1 MLDLFKLAQSLYLHD
16 LRDCPEGFIVVR
28 TFEEAVQAFKENPIN
43 LLSLDHDLGEDEH
56 GNELP
61 NGYDFVKY
69 FCENGLRA
77 NKIFL
82 HTDNPVGRKNMYETL
97 LAAQRRGFIDADIE
111 IFHYSITRNKY
122 SGD

>member
-1 MLDLFKLAQSLYLHD
+1 MINLYLDD
-16 LRDCPEGFIVVR
+16 LRDCPEGFIVAR
-28 TFEEAVQAFKENPIN
+28 TFAEAVKVFRENPIN
-43 LLSLDHDLGEDEH
+43 LLSLDHDLGEDEN

-61 NGYDFVKY
+61 NGYDFVKF

-77 NKIFL
+77 NKIYL

-111 IFHYSITRNKY
+111 IFHYSITPNKY
-122 SGD
+122 SGY